1 MTMGARTLYR
11 DHSNENKARQQT
23 VALSKEKTAAIN
35 ADIQTDYND
44 KKLAD
49 QNEYLKKMQVY
60 NGINLGL
67 NISKQLVS
75 FASDIYG
82 IIEESQSA
90 EGGNIMAQ
98 SFEEGNRLITE
109 SIYDG
114 TTYFGTDPET
124 GEASLIL
131 SPKVEEWRKSAR
143 EKIENGNYMSSVKDS
158 LLQSF
163 DLNYESLKTQAF
175 GSAIKQSYA
184 DLNSNFTS
192 SMNIAKRADIA
203 SYVQAGGDLE
213 LWGSSPIQGVTTI
226 TSRSDWSN
234 NAKQAQITQYMLD
247 VQAEG
252 DRQIV
257 SSMAL
262 SQGLEASY
270 DWIRSRSYMTED
282 EKQSA
287 YSAASNAVTQ
297 RTKAIKGEVEYYMED
312 AITSGT
318 ATPRQ
323 VYEQVMQK
331 YGSEGKEIVSFVAST
346 LKDKQTELVS
356 IAASQ
361 TYSEDCRE
369 GIGALQETYDML
381 TSGKLDD
388 KFYKLDD
395 LKERYISQYDSAIY
409 SAKKQIADEISSSV
423 KQIESANSKLL
434 SDYDKA
440 QKLVLEKFDAGIIDG
455 KTAVTMYTQNAMAL
469 SDNISEGGTTPTS
482 MWSEQANVTA
492 SKMIDQLL
500 DDYIP
505 SKYKTQVESGFN
517 GLKAALGLNKTNATM
532 TDEEQYQ
539 VAELQAEYYGRIA
552 DYIYQNG
559 AVATDAEM
567 LDFCK
572 KTAQSIAVGYG
583 STSWKKVNDGNIFA
597 QDTTAKKTINTFNDI
612 QKSLTSADGSLGAF
626 VNINKMAGIDADG
639 NGESDNDVPLWVINS
654 AGARQTFNDLAEFE
668 MNQLNYLLGK
678 PDSQMVPII
687 GTENGTPVLVPDII
701 VDGVT
706 YRVRDENI
714 LYNEGDGWEDTGFD
728 ISESEGEMYKNRDK
742 SVIDSKMQELREK
755 QEETPA
761 NTYEQQLRDHAERVD
776 ARKEYTYERWVPPTL
791 RGGNLKP
798 ANMEKF

>member
-1 MTMGARTLYR
+1 MAARTLYR
-11 DHSNENKARQQT
+11 DHSNENAMLSQAASLEQEKANT
-23 VALSKEKTAAIN
+23 LITDSSAKHNEKSL
-35 ADIQTDYND
+35 TDYND
-44 KKLAD
+44 
-49 QNEYLKKMQVY
+49 YLDKMKTY
-60 NGINLGL
+60 NAINLGL
-67 NISKQLVS
+67 DLTKLAINT
-75 FASDIYG
+75 ASDIYG
-82 IIEESQSA
+82 IVKQSQSA
-90 EGGNIMAQ
+90 EGANVMAQ
-98 SFEEGNRLITE
+98 SFEEGSRILTQ

-114 TTYFGTDPET
+114 STYFGTDPET
-124 GEASLIL
+124 GEATLIM
-131 SPKVEEWRKSAR
+131 SPALEEWKNSAR
-143 EKIENGNYMSSVKDS
+143 AKIENGNYIKSVKDS

-175 GSAIKQSYA
+175 GAAIEQSYA
-184 DLNSNFTS
+184 DLNSNFATS
-192 SMNIAKRADIA
+192 MEISKRMDIS
-203 SYVQAGGDLE
+203 SYVQAGGDLD
-213 LWGSSPIQGVTTI
+213 LWSSTPIQGVTTI
-226 TSRSDWSN
+226 TARSDWSD

-252 DRQIV
+252 DRQIA
-257 SSMAL
+257 SSIAL
-262 SQGLEASY
+262 NNGLEASY

-287 YSAASNAVTQ
+287 YSAASKAVTQ
-297 RTKAIKGEVEYYMED
+297 RTSAIKGEVEYYMED

-361 TYSEDCRE
+361 TYSEDCRV

-395 LKERYISQYDSAIY
+395 LKEKFISQYDSAIY
-409 SAKKQIADEISSSV
+409 STKKQIADEISSSV

-455 KTAVTMYTQNAMAL
+455 KTAVTMYTQNAIAL

-559 AVATDAEM
+559 AVATDVEM

-572 KTAQSIAVGYG
+572 KTAQGIAVGYG
-583 STSWKKVNDGNIFA
+583 STSWKKVEEGSVFA
-597 QDTTAKKTINTFNDI
+597 GDTTAKETIDSFNDI
-612 QKSLTSADGSLGAF
+612 QKALVIDDKGLKGAF
-626 VNINKMAGIDADG
+626 VRFNKLAGIDADG
-639 NGESDNDVPLWVINS
+639 NGEPDTTLPVWIPID
-654 AGARQTFNDLAEFE
+654 AEAEQTFKDLAEFE
-668 MNQLNYLLGK
+668 MNQLHYLLGETDTK
-678 PDSQMVPII
+678 MEPVV
-687 GTENGTPVLVPDII
+687 GNENGTPVLVPDII
-701 VDGVT
+701 ADAVT
-706 YRVRDENI
+706 YRFRDGNI
-714 LYNEGDGWEDTGFD
+714 LYNTGDGWQDTGYD
-728 ISESEGEMYKNRDK
+728 VSVSEGEMYKNGNKD
-742 SVIDSKMQELREK
+742 VINSKIKEVWKEQEK
-755 QEETPA
+755 TPTR
-761 NTYEQQLRDHAERVD
+761 TYEEQLRDHAERVD
-776 ARKEYTYERWVPPTL
+776 TRNSITYERFTPTPL
-791 RGGNLKP
+791 LGGNLKP